1 MRSAMKGKLLV
12 VGATGQTGQLVVSKA
27 VQRGLNVRALVRD
40 TQRAQSL
47 WGDRVQIVNGDVKQY
62 DILLPAFEGMEN
74 VICATGG
81 NPRSADTPEKIDFEG
96 VRNQVEAAKAAAVK
110 HFVLVSSI
118 AVTKPD
124 HPLNAFGQILTW
136 KLKGE
141 EYLRNS
147 GLVYT
152 IVRPGGL
159 KNEPGGQSALKIDQ
173 GDRISGMI
181 SRVDVAE
188 ACLQALDDPNTR
200 CTTFEI
206 IEAGGTEPPD
216 WKILFSNL
224 VPDR

>member
-1 MRSAMKGKLLV
+1 MKATLLV

-27 VQRGLNVRALVRD
+27 IQRGLNVRALVRD

-47 WGDRVQIVNGDVKQY
+47 FMDQVQIVHGDVRQTET
-62 DILLPAFEGMEN
+62 LRSAFEGVEN

-81 NPRSADTPEKIDFEG
+81 NPRSADTPEKVDFEG
-96 VRNQVEAAKAAAVK
+96 VRNQVDAAKAAGVK
-110 HFVLVSSI
+110 HFVLISSI

-141 EYLRNS
+141 EYLRKS
-147 GLVYT
+147 DLVYT

-159 KNEPGGQSALKIDQ
+159 TDEAGGKKSLQIDQ

-181 SRVDVAE
+181 SRADVAE
-188 ACLQALDDPNTR
+188 TCLQLLDDPNAR

-206 IEAGGTEPPD
+206 IEGAAIEPPD

-224 VPDR
+224 IPDR